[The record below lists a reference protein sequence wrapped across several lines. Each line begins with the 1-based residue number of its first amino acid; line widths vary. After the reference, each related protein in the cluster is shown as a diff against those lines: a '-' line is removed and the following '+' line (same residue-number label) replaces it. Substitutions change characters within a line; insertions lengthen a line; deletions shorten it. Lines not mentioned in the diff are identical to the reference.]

1 MMKFLIHKWTHI
13 IVLLA
18 LLFGTVYFSGSN
30 HEFRKR
36 LQYATFDT
44 YNKIKPRPP
53 SDRVAIIDLD
63 EKSLKILGQWPWPR
77 TVVGDLVVALKEL
90 GAKVVAFDMVF
101 AEPDRTSPARIAQT
115 LPEGEAYK
123 AAKTTLEGL
132 PDNDR
137 IFAQNIAAAGNVITG
152 FSSARA
158 EETLRKPYQ
167 AAKPTFL
174 LKDKTPFM
182 EDTLNVKGI
191 AENLPEFSMAAAGN
205 GSFMTEPDVDGLIRE
220 VSLLVRYPDKKE
232 IGGIEPE
239 LYPMLGL
246 DALRVSINKNSR
258 LIITSNKEKGALDT
272 DYVIKIA
279 NFEIPVESN
288 GKIWVYYRPIDQHNE
303 YISAYK
309 LLDPVEKE
317 KLRERIKD
325 KIVFVGTSAQGLK
338 DIRSTPLSLYV
349 PGVEVH
355 VNVVEQILQG
365 KFLKRPA
372 IIAGVEAASIGFAGL
387 LIILFAPFMNV
398 LVLGVLTSGLMG
410 CMFLGS
416 WQMYKDNGIVL
427 DPVYPRIALSLLF
440 LVSSLLSY
448 IRSEAERQQVRQAF
462 GLYISPTFM
471 EELAKNPDKLKLGG
485 EVRDLTVMFTDI
497 RSFTTIS
504 ENLTPEE
511 LIQLMNDF
519 LTPMS
524 DLVMG
529 NRGTIDKYMG
539 DAMMAFWNAPLDDPN
554 HHRHACLAAL
564 KMNEALVPVNAQ
576 VKAKAEAAGR
586 VPVLLN
592 AGIGINTGP
601 CSVGNMGSH
610 QRFAYS
616 ALGDAVN
623 LASRLESQT
632 KIYGVNILMGET
644 TAKNVPELAVLELD
658 LIQVKGKDKPAR
670 IFTLLGDETLAKT
683 EVFKAWQTAHN
694 GFLAAYRAADFGC
707 AAQELKTARDASQ
720 GRLSGYYDLFGTRI
734 AEFTKNPP
742 PDNWD
747 GIFVAKDK

>member
-1 MMKFLIHKWTHI
+1 MMKLLTHKWTHFL
-13 IVLLA
+13 VLLA
-18 LLFGTVYFSGSN
+18 LLFGAVYFSGSN

-63 EKSLKILGQWPWPR
+63 EESLKVLGQWPWPR
-77 TVVGDLVVALKEL
+77 TVMGNLVTALNDL
-90 GAKVVAFDMVF
+90 GAKVVAFDIVF
-101 AEPDRTSPARIAQT
+101 AEPDRTSPSLIAKT
-115 LPEGEAYK
+115 LPSGAAYDPVK
-123 AAKTTLEGL
+123 SALEGL

-137 IFAQNIAAAGNVITG
+137 LFAADIEKAGNVVTG
-152 FSSARA
+152 FTRARP

-174 LKDKTPFM
+174 VKDKTSFM
-182 EDTLNVKGI
+182 ERTFAAPGI
-191 AENLPEFSMAAAGN
+191 AENLPAFSMAAAGN
-205 GSFMTEPDVDGLIRE
+205 GSFMATPDVDGIIRQ
-220 VSLLVRYPDKKE
+220 VSLLVRYPPEKMA
-232 IGGIEPE
+232 GFEPE

-246 DALRVSINKNSR
+246 EALRVDINKKSR
-258 LIITSNKEKGALDT
+258 LIVAQKKDKGALDT
-272 DYVIKIA
+272 EYAIKIA
-279 NFEIPVESN
+279 NFEVPIESD
-288 GKIWVYYRPIDQHNE
+288 GKIWVYYRHIDHSE
-303 YISAYK
+303 YISAHK
-309 LLDPVEKE
+309 LFDPTQKE
-317 KLRERIKD
+317 TLREKIKD
-325 KIVFVGTSAQGLK
+325 KIVFIGTSAEGLR
-338 DIRSTPLSLYV
+338 DIRSTPLDIFV

-365 KFLKRPA
+365 KFLKRPT
-372 IIAGVEAASIGFAGL
+372 IIGGVEAAIIGLAGL

-398 LVLGVLTSGLMG
+398 IILGVLTSGLMG

-416 WQMYKDNGIVL
+416 WQMYKDMGILL
-427 DPVYPRIALSLLF
+427 DPVYPSMALSVLF

-462 GLYISPTFM
+462 GLYISPVFM
-471 EELAKNPDKLKLGG
+471 DEIAKNPDKLKLGG

-504 ENLTPEE
+504 ENLSPEE
-511 LIQLMNDF
+511 LIHLMNDF

-539 DAMMAFWNAPLDDPN
+539 DAMMAFWNAPLDDPD
-554 HHRHACLAAL
+554 HARHACLVAL
-564 KMNEALVPVNAQ
+564 KMNDALVPVNEQ
-576 VKAKAEAAGR
+576 VKARALAEGR
-586 VPVLLN
+586 APVLLN

-623 LASRLESQT
+623 LSSRLESQT
-632 KIYGVNILMGET
+632 KVYGVNILIGEE
-644 TAKNVPELAVLELD
+644 TARAVPDLATLEMD
-658 LIQVKGKDKPAR
+658 LIQVKGKDKPVR
-670 IFTLLGDETLAKT
+670 IFTLIGDESAAAADD
-683 EVFKAWQTAHN
+683 FKQWQTAHN
-694 GFLAAYRAADFGC
+694 GFLAAYRVADFGC
-707 AAQELKTARDASQ
+707 AAQEMKTARDLSQ
-720 GRLSGYYDLFGTRI
+720 GRLNAYYDMFGTRI
-734 AEFTKNPP
+734 AEYTKNPP
-742 PDNWD
+742 PDDW
-747 GIFVAKDK
+747 GGVFVAKDK